1 MIMSIVIEVSQ
12 VYKEVK
18 KVSRDTNMSRLG
30 LPKGICRKEK
40 RKEFLIKVNDEVIS
54 GKEDEKVSMGLVEV
68 LVIGVALLFAYC
80 LYERRLI

>member
-30 LPKGICRKEK
+30 LLKGICRKEK

-68 LVIGVALLFAYC
+68 LVIGVTLLFAYC

>member
-1 MIMSIVIEVSQ
+1 MSIVIEVSQ

-18 KVSRDTNMSRLG
+18 EVSRDTNMSRLG
-30 LPKGICRKEK
+30 LLKGICRKEK